1 MKRILSVLL
10 VVLLLASAFP
20 VSAVAEQSVPEQI
33 DSQSQI
39 SENIDNGQD
48 IDTEDV
54 IVETTASEEQE
65 KIINEETINKETIDE
80 ETIETQEI
88 PATEQSKDTREKG
101 DIAVTGATNTKIDRV
116 QVSPFNVS
124 YGGKIKVTSGLATST
139 GTGIND
145 KTVYLSTSLTV
156 TDDTKL
162 GEAITKTVDSVKGRF
177 TIEVTITQEKFP
189 TPGSNTLYLVFMG
202 DDKYRSCSGPASI
215 KINEIPVDFPTA
227 EEGLVYNGEDQTGVK
242 EGTGYTL
249 ADNTAK
255 EAGEYIAVAT
265 LVKGYVWSDGTT
277 EDKEILWSIATAHA
291 IVKANDKT
299 KKYGEDDPALDATV
313 TGTFGEDT
321 LTYTVTRQEG
331 EEIGTYDIIAS
342 GGAVQGNYDVEYVN
356 GTFEI
361 IHAHKLVK
369 VEGVAPTTEK
379 AGYKSYYKCD
389 CGMFFEDE
397 KGQKVIDDIEKW
409 KAEGGNGYIP
419 KLPSQ
424 KDSKKNDSGQEA
436 SNSKAVQTGSN
447 NGSVVLLVL
456 VFSVCLAVILIN
468 KKKKRVK

>member
-1 MKRILSVLL
+1 MKRIVSVFIAI
-10 VVLLLASAFP
+10 LLLASFIS
-20 VSAVAEQSVPEQI
+20 VSAVTTDVDVVREETVEAVI
-33 DSQSQI
+33 DETSGEEI
-39 SENIDNGQD
+39 TEPVID
-48 IDTEDV
+48 
-54 IVETTASEEQE
+54 ETSSEEITDTTVTE
-65 KIINEETINKETIDE
+65 EAVEETVTE
-80 ETIETQEI
+80 E
-88 PATEQSKDTREKG
+88 SKQREKDS
-101 DIAVTGATNTKIDRV
+101 DIAETGATNTKIDRV
-116 QVSPFNVS
+116 QVSPFNVF
-124 YGGKIKVTSGLATST
+124 YGGKVKITSGLATST

-145 KTVYLSTSLTV
+145 QLVYLSTSLTV

-162 GEAITKTVDSVKGRF
+162 GEAITKTVDRVKGRF
-177 TIEVTITQEKFP
+177 TIEITITQEKFP
-189 TPGSNTLYLVFMG
+189 TPGSNTIYLVFMG
-202 DDKYRSCSGPASI
+202 DDKYRPCSGPASI
-215 KINEIPVDFPTA
+215 KISETPVASPTA
-227 EEGLVYNGEDQTGVK
+227 EEGLVYNGEEQTGVK

-249 ADNTAK
+249 TDNTAK
-255 EAGEYIAVAT
+255 ETGTYIAVAT

-313 TGTFGEDT
+313 TGTFGEDI

-424 KDSKKNDSGQEA
+424 KDSKKNDSGQET